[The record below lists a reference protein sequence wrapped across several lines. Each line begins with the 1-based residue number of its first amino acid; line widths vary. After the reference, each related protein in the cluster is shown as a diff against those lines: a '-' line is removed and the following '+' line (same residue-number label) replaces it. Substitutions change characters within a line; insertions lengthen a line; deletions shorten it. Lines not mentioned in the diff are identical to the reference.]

1 MGIRIVTDSTS
12 DIDVLEAAEKGISVG
27 RLTVVIDGV
36 EYVEGDTI
44 TYKDFFE
51 KADNAKGP
59 VLTSQ
64 PSPDSFLKI
73 FNEAKEAG
81 DYVIGLF
88 VSQNLSGTFQSANIA
103 ARASEYDKIYLI
115 DTNNISISVRL
126 MVYKAYEL
134 IQSGMGFE
142 ELCKTMEDYKN
153 RLDAYTIVGDLTY
166 LKRSGR
172 LSPGTAFVANLLN
185 IKPVTTV
192 NGKVDVVA
200 KPRGKKG
207 AIEKALDIIE
217 NTTTGIDKNEMC
229 IVGYIGPETTWHKD
243 LIIRLDERFGV
254 AKNLKVYP
262 IGASVGN
269 HVGADSVAIAF
280 FRNN

>member
-1 MGIRIVTDSTS
+1 MGIRIITDSTS
-12 DIDVLEAAEKGISVG
+12 DIDVTEAAEKGISVG
-27 RLTVVIDGV
+27 RLTIVIDGV

-51 KADNAKGP
+51 KAENAKGP

-64 PSPDSFLKI
+64 PSPSSFLKL

-81 DYVIGLF
+81 DSVIGLF
-88 VSQNLSGTFQSANIA
+88 VSQNLSGTFQSATIA
-103 ARASEYDKIYLI
+103 AQTSGYDKIYLI

-134 IQSGMGFE
+134 IQNGMEFE
-142 ELCKTMEDYKN
+142 ELCKTMEEYKT
-153 RLDAYTIVGDLTY
+153 RLDAYTIVGDLSH

-185 IKPVTTV
+185 IKPITTV
-192 NGKVDVVA
+192 NGKVDVIA
-200 KPRGKKG
+200 KARGKMG
-207 AIEKALDIIE
+207 AIKKTLDIIE
-217 NTTTGIDKNEMC
+217 NTTTGVDKEEMC
-229 IVGYIGPETTWHKD
+229 IVGYIGPNTTWHKD
-243 LIIRLDERFGV
+243 MIIDLEDRFGV
-254 AKNLKVYP
+254 IKNLKVYP

-269 HVGADSVAIAF
+269 HVGADSIAFAF
-280 FRNN
+280 FRNK

>member
-12 DIDVLEAAEKGISVG
+12 DIDSIEAKEKGISVG

-36 EYVEGDTI
+36 EYVEGETI
-44 TYKDFFE
+44 TYRDFFD
-51 KADNAKGP
+51 KADKTDGP
-59 VLTSQ
+59 ILTSQ
-64 PSPDSFLKI
+64 PSPDQFLKI

-81 DYVIGLF
+81 DYVLGLF
-88 VSQNLSGTFQSANIA
+88 VSQNLSGTFQSAGIA
-103 ARASEYDKIYLI
+103 AQASEYDKIYLI

-134 IQSGMGFE
+134 IQQGMEFE
-142 ELCKTMEDYKN
+142 ELCATMEEYKK

-172 LSPGTAFVANLLN
+172 LSPGTAFIANLLN

-192 NGKVDVVA
+192 NGKVDVIA

-207 AIEKALDIIE
+207 AIEKTLDIIE
-217 NTTTGIDKNEMC
+217 NTTTGVDKDEMC
-229 IVGYIGPETTWHKD
+229 IVGYIGPETVWHKD
-243 LIIRLDERFGV
+243 LVIRLEERFGV
-254 AKNLKVYP
+254 VKNLKVYP
-262 IGASVGN
+262 IGVSVGN
-269 HVGADSVAIAF
+269 HVGPDSIAFAF
-280 FRNN
+280 FRNK